1 MPGRFITDRQHE
13 DYMTLRQHHTQKIAA
28 AKAGFSVSTGAR
40 IERDPRPP
48 SQKRRERRHGGGKPD
63 PLAGLW
69 DEEIVPLIE
78 ATPGLR
84 PIAVLEEMQYR
95 HPDRDLSS
103 ARRTLERRM
112 RLWRAEHGPDREVIF
127 RQSHPPGREGMSDF
141 FDARAL
147 GVTIAGVPLAHRI
160 YHFTLVHSG
169 WEHAEVVLGGESYT
183 ALAGGLQNAL
193 WLLGGARANIGR
205 TACRPPS
212 PISIGMPERT
222 CAHAMTRCVPTT
234 AWKRPGTI
242 AALHTK
248 TGLSRVGTGISRPAW
263 SRPCCCVAVMT
274 SMSWTTGDTS
284 LPRSSRATMH
294 GIGTA

>member
-1 MPGRFITDRQHE
+1 
-13 DYMTLRQHHTQKIAA
+13 MTLRQHHTQKIAA

-112 RLWRAEHGPDREVIF
+112 RLWRAEHEPDREVIF

-141 FDARAL
+141 FDARARRHDCRSAL
-147 GVTIAGVPLAHRI
+147 GVSDLSLHPG
-160 YHFTLVHSG
+160 S
-169 WEHAEVVLGGESYT
+169 LGLG
-183 ALAGGLQNAL
+183 ACR
-193 WLLGGARANIGR
+193 GGAWRRELHRLGWRIAERPMASRRCPARTSDGQLVGR
-205 TACRPPS
+205 LRQ
-212 PISIGMPERT
+212 
-222 CAHAMTRCVPTT
+222 
-234 AWKRPGTI
+234 
-242 AALHTK
+242 
-248 TGLSRVGTGISRPAW
+248 SRSG
-263 SRPCCCVAVMT
+263 C
-274 SMSWTTGDTS
+274 
-284 LPRSSRATMH
+284 PRVSV
-294 GIGTA
+294 IK